1 MVVVKARSP
10 CWVQSWDE
18 KTTKEWKEK
27 IKKWKEKTSDCLY
40 MIQLRDGGSLFKYVN
55 LSINKH
61 LSLFKP
67 AVRLGDLL

>member
-1 MVVVKARSP
+1 MKKPQKS
-10 CWVQSWDE
+10 E
-18 KTTKEWKEK
+18 KKKLKNEK
-27 IKKWKEKTSDCLY
+27 KKTSDCLY

-61 LSLFKP
+61 LSLFKA